1 MPVAIITDSA
11 ASLPAELAAKWDVT
25 VVPMWLVIEGELVRE
40 SDVHLDRLLAASD
53 VTTSGPNPAE
63 FNEAIEQQGPDADV
77 VVLTIASTMSS
88 THQAATL
95 AARAAGDRVRV
106 IDTSTAAGAEGLIVL
121 AAAEAAQQG
130 ANLDVVEATA
140 RRVAR
145 RVQLVAT
152 VPTLDHLVRSGR
164 VPGIAGWAG
173 RALDIS
179 PLFEFGS
186 GKVKKLRPAHGHDA
200 ALERISPTLDE
211 AATGMGSPWQSVLKR
226 VHLPLLRGPITVGLL
241 LVFVDTVKELPLTF
255 ALRPFDF
262 DTLSVR
268 VFQYAG
274 DERLAEALLPAL
286 MILVLGLIAAMALV
300 PTLDHASSRDRSSSP
315 QQPL

>member
-40 SDVHLDRLLAASD
+40 SDVHLDQVLAATD

-63 FNEAIEQQGPDADV
+63 FNEALEQHGPDAEV

-130 ANLDVVEATA
+130 ADLDAVEAAA
-140 RRVAR
+140 RRVAE
-145 RVQLVAT
+145 RVRLVAT

-200 ALERISPTLDE
+200 ALDRIIHLWERSLRPDVPLRV
-211 AATGMGSPWQSVLKR
+211 AALHAAAPDDARSVLAR
-226 VHLPLLRGPITVGLL
+226 VAEVHPPVESFSGEFGAVMVAHTGPGLVGL
-241 LVFVDTVKELPLTF
+241 
-255 ALRPFDF
+255 AWWW
-262 DTLSVR
+262 
-268 VFQYAG
+268 
-274 DERLAEALLPAL
+274 DEPDQA
-286 MILVLGLIAAMALV
+286 
-300 PTLDHASSRDRSSSP
+300 D
-315 QQPL
+315 